1 MDDASLSNT
10 QEVES
15 TPPQSILST
24 GMAVCGFGI
33 AKSALTTLLEF
44 PAENVTVRMQ
54 GERKTD
60 LLKACKA
67 ILKSE
72 GVSGFYRGWIPGY
85 VRTFTKTAYQW
96 SLIQA
101 LQNSEVAHNLDEV
114 DPRKTLKNGLIGL
127 TIACFD
133 TAILAPIEKSK
144 IQAIMNTASP
154 LEAVLTKQSQERIAP
169 QHLMKSWLASQPYRG
184 SAPFFGEQLL
194 GWVLFLIGQNEG
206 QILAKEYFG
215 EENANTYKV
224 GLGLVLGA
232 AETAMVLP
240 LANLRTQ
247 MVLSDQNWTTRQ
259 VVESAREMGLAGMH
273 YGWKPALLRS
283 MTAAICDIYFIS
295 YLEKKSEEL
304 R

>member
-1 MDDASLSNT
+1 MDDASLSNDP
-10 QEVES
+10 EEES
-15 TPPQSILST
+15 APPQAILTT
-24 GMAVCGFGI
+24 GLAVCGFGI
-33 AKSALTTLLEF
+33 GKSALTTLLEF

-60 LLKACKA
+60 LFKACKT
-67 ILKSE
+67 ILKEE

-85 VRTFTKTAYQW
+85 VRTFAKTSYQW

-101 LQNSEVAHNLDEV
+101 LQNTDTAHVLDEV
-114 DPRKTLKNGLIGL
+114 DPRKTLKNGFIGL

-144 IQAIMNTASP
+144 IQAILNTAPP
-154 LEAVLTKQSQERIAP
+154 LEAVPAKQSQEKIAS
-169 QHLMKSWLASQPYRG
+169 QQLMKSWLASQPYRG

-206 QILAKEYFG
+206 QILAKQYFG
-215 EENANTYKV
+215 EENANIYKA
-224 GLGLVLGA
+224 GLGLALGA
-232 AETAMVLP
+232 AETALVLP

-247 MVLSDQNWTTRQ
+247 MVLSDHNWTARQ
-259 VVESAREMGLAGMH
+259 VVESAREMGLTGMH
-273 YGWKPALLRS
+273 YGWKPALIRS

-295 YLEKKSEEL
+295 YLEKKSDEL